1 MRVSPA
7 SGQAH
12 TRLAQ
17 WAVALAAASVIML
30 ALAFSGLGFGGAG
43 ALTSFVAFAL
53 AVVARLRHERWAPLW
68 LPLLLFPALVVSSPL
83 WV

>member
-1 MRVSPA
+1 MKVSPT

-17 WAVALAAASVIML
+17 WAVALAGASVIML

-53 AVVARLRHERWAPLW
+53 AVAARLRHERWAPLL